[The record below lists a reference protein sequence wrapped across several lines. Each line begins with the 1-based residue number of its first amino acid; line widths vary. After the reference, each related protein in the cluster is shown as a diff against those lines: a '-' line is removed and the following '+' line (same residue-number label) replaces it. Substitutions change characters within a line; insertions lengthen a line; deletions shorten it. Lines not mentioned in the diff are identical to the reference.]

1 MRSGRSGL
9 KIGCSYVSIAAKLE
23 PTTVQLQDG
32 NNWVGSSSAERY
44 GATVNHGLHEST
56 ILGWCRNG
64 KHHILVNKSEYY
76 RLEIWSNFSN
86 LPCTGN
92 GLAGPLDLD
101 LSKELMKTN
110 HRKKLHEKPTKPK
123 KNPKPTV
130 NKHRE
135 QKSLTYK
142 KETKSLLCLNNIKD
156 IAFIIWKVL

>member
-1 MRSGRSGL
+1 MISGRSGL

-44 GATVNHGLHEST
+44 RATVNHELHEST

-101 LSKELMKTN
+101 LSTELMQTN
-110 HRKKLHEKPTKPK
+110 HRKKLHEKPTKQK
-123 KNPKPTV
+123 KVPNQPLINTESKKV
-130 NKHRE
+130 W
-135 QKSLTYK
+135 LTK
-142 KETKSLLCLNNIKD
+142 KK
-156 IAFIIWKVL
+156 

>member
-1 MRSGRSGL
+1 MISGRSGL

-110 HRKKLHEKPTKPK
+110 HRKKLHEKPTKQK
-123 KNPKPTV
+123 KVPNQPLINTESKKV
-130 NKHRE
+130 W
-135 QKSLTYK
+135 LTK
-142 KETKSLLCLNNIKD
+142 KK
-156 IAFIIWKVL
+156 